1 MAVSLPTAGHQ
12 AVLAII
18 GNRQDDQMM
27 FAPTCWPQLNGCL
40 LKVIATASNPGASW
54 TGHRG
59 RVDQLLLDEVLP
71 AAGSGCRSSV
81 CSTTMMD
88 GVEHARPAGDSG

>member
-27 FAPTCWPQLNGCL
+27 FAPTCWPQLNGCY
-40 LKVIATASNPGASW
+40 
-54 TGHRG
+54 
-59 RVDQLLLDEVLP
+59 
-71 AAGSGCRSSV
+71 
-81 CSTTMMD
+81 
-88 GVEHARPAGDSG
+88 